1 MPSLDQLAAQPQTH
15 RLIIYGSPGSGKTW
29 SLGRLADTHKL
40 HYFSLENGY
49 RTFLNPEC
57 VSIESRKNIQIIQ
70 MQDTPETPIVFTS
83 LDKFLKEKRGNF
95 CEDHGRIDCP
105 ICQRAKKDFIS
116 IDIEKLTPSDILIF
130 DSLTQWAESI
140 SFYLSKDSDSKGDF
154 EYYRKLGLY
163 LGRALSRIQL
173 ISNCSIIV
181 ISHET
186 GTETVTGSERIT
198 PAGGTRNFARN
209 NARYFDGAYYAYKE
223 NRKHKLASSSLFST
237 TIDTKD
243 RLSFDTSKFKDSR
256 NALFALFNPEL
267 TDKILAEE
275 NPKETLKGKK

>member
-1 MPSLDQLAAQPQTH
+1 MPSLENLATLPQTH
-15 RLIIYGSPGSGKTW
+15 RLVIFGSPGSGKTW
-29 SLGRLADTHKL
+29 SLGRLADTHNL
-40 HYFSLENGY
+40 YYFSLENGY

-57 VSIESRKNIQIIQ
+57 VSPSSRKNIQIIQ

-83 LDKFLKEKRGNF
+83 LDKFLKDRHGNF
-95 CEDHGRIDCP
+95 CEEHGRVDCP
-105 ICQRAKKDFIS
+105 ICQRNKSPFLS

-186 GTETVTGSERIT
+186 GTESVTGNERIT

-223 NRKHKLASSSLFST
+223 NRKHRLASSSVFSNI
-237 TIDTKD
+237 IDTKD
-243 RLSFDTSKFKDSR
+243 RLSFDTSRFKDSR
-256 NALFALFNPEL
+256 NALFALFNPE
-267 TDKILAEE
+267 KIEEVLAEE
-275 NPKETLKGKK
+275 NPKDKK